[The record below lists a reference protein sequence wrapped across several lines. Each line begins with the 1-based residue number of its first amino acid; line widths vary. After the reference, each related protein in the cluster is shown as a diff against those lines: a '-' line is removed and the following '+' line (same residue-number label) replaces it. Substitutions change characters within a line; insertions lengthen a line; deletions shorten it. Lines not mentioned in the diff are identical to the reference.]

1 MRQWLIDAF
10 ASGPFRGNAACVAEP
25 LPDWPAA
32 SWMQAIAQQNNVGA
46 TAFLRRTRIPTRF
59 GLRWFT
65 PAVEVPLCGH
75 ATLAAAHVLLAELA
89 GPNESLVFETEACGR
104 LEVRRTGLGYKMALP
119 VQSAQRIP
127 PPEGLAAALGVEPI
141 EVWSGPYLVALL
153 KNADQ
158 VRAVS
163 PKTSALREVSLA
175 LDGQGNVGVAALA
188 PASAAH
194 DVVDRFFAPGYG
206 IEEDAA
212 TGSLHAILAPIFQEK
227 LARPQIRFH
236 QAFPGRGADLVAE
249 VRGDK
254 VWLTGMA
261 VTIAE
266 SRFVAVPE
274 LRSRSEV

>member
-10 ASGPFRGNAACVAEP
+10 ASGPFRGNAACIVEP
-25 LPDWPAA
+25 LADWPAV

-46 TAFLRRTRIPTRF
+46 TAFLRRTENPTHF

-75 ATLAAAHVLLAELA
+75 ATLAAAHVLLAEIA
-89 GPNESLVFETEACGR
+89 ETKGPLVFETEASGR
-104 LEVRRTGLGYKMALP
+104 LEVQRTGLGYEMALP
-119 VQSAQRIP
+119 AQSARLIP
-127 PPEGLAAALGVEPI
+127 TPEGLAAALGVEPL

-153 KNADQ
+153 KNADE
-158 VRAVS
+158 VRALA
-163 PKTSALREVSLA
+163 PKTSALREISLA
-175 LDGQGNVGVAALA
+175 LEGQGNVGVAALA
-188 PASAAH
+188 PASAAY
-194 DVVDRFFAPGYG
+194 DIIDRFFAPGYG

-227 LARPQIRFH
+227 LARPQILFH
-236 QAFPGRGADLVAE
+236 QAFPGRGADFVAK

-254 VWLTGMA
+254 VLLMGMA

-266 SRFVAVPE
+266 SRFVMAPE
-274 LRSRSEV
+274 PALTL